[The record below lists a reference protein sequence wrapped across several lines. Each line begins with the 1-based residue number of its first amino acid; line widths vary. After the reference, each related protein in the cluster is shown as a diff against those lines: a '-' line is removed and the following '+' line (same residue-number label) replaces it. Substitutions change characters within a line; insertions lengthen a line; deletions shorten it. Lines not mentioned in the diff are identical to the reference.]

1 MQVLFDTDRLLQKAK
16 SNDDILSVTCMQLS
30 QLLDRSIVAY
40 TKSENG
46 MLSGRLYAEKRDTHA
61 EKLLND
67 AERQAAEWVF
77 QNGHRAGATTAQ
89 FKKSE
94 CLYLSIRTDGTVY
107 GVIGIPM
114 RPEKPDFFE
123 SSIVL
128 SVEIGRAHV

>member
-1 MQVLFDTDRLLQKAK
+1 
-16 SNDDILSVTCMQLS
+16 MQLS
-30 QLLDRSIVAY
+30 RLLDRSIVVY
-40 TKSENG
+40 TKSANG
-46 MLSGRLYAEKRDTHA
+46 MLYGRLYAEKKDAHA

-89 FKKSE
+89 FRKSE

-114 RPEKPDFFE
+114 RPEKPDSFE

-128 SVEIGRAHV
+128 SVVNECALAMDNAHNAAEKERAADRKSVV